1 MRSRTV
7 TVWYCGHCSK
17 RKFTRPAM
25 EKHELSCTMNPDR
38 VCKMCKMAG
47 LEQKP
52 VKELVALVPVFEFDK
67 EEQDNGKHLREATGN
82 CPACILA
89 ALRQHTDHGGCV
101 EFNWKEES
109 KAWIGTYSKPLDRAG
124 YDY

>member
-25 EKHELSCTMNPDR
+25 EKHELSCTMNPER

-47 LEQKP
+47 LEQRSIAELIDNLP
-52 VKELVALVPVFEFDK
+52 VWDSDQKDVAVRK
-67 EEQDNGKHLREATGN
+67 ASGN
-82 CPACILA
+82 CPACLLA
-89 ALRQHTDHGGCV
+89 ACRQAPAGLGMKD
-101 EFNWKEES
+101 FNWKEES